1 MKRREYR
8 IGPGA
13 ASLLLVVVV
22 VSMSVLGLLALI
34 NARGDQKLTE
44 RGVQFAASEYT
55 ASAQAERRLAELDGV
70 LALCARRAGSH
81 EEYMNLVLEELPDGM
96 KMEENIVSWEQ
107 ESEYGRTLICGV
119 EINPLGAQDRY
130 TWKQHMFISSEDDS
144 FE

>member
-70 LALCARRAGSH
+70 LLQCAQRAGSN
-81 EEYMNLVLEELPDGM
+81 EEYMDLILEALPAGM
-96 KMEENIVSWEQ
+96 RMEENIVSWEQ
-107 ESEYGRTLICGV
+107 ESEYGRMLSCGV
-119 EINPLGAQDRY
+119 EIEPLDAPERY
-130 TWKQHMFISSEDDS
+130 TWKQHMFVAGEDGS
-144 FE
+144 F

>member
-44 RGVQFAASEYT
+44 RGAQFAASEYA
-55 ASAQAERRLAELDGV
+55 ASAQAESRLAELDGV
-70 LALCARRAGSH
+70 LVQCTQRAGSN
-81 EEYMNLVLEELPDGM
+81 EEYINLVLEELPDGM
-96 KMEENIVSWEQ
+96 RMEENIVYWEQ

-119 EINPLGAQDRY
+119 EIKPLEAQVRY
-130 TWKQHMFISSEDDS
+130 AWKQHMFAASEGDS

>member
-1 MKRREYR
+1 MNRREYR

-44 RGVQFAASEYT
+44 RGAQFAASEYM

-70 LALCARRAGSH
+70 LVRCAQRVGSN
-81 EEYMNLVLEELPDGM
+81 EEYINLVLEELPDGM
-96 KMEENIVSWEQ
+96 RMEKNIVYWEQ
-107 ESEYGRTLICGV
+107 ESEYGRMLICGV
-119 EINPLGAQDRY
+119 EIKPLEAQVRY
-130 TWKQHMFISSEDDS
+130 TWKQHIFAASEDDS